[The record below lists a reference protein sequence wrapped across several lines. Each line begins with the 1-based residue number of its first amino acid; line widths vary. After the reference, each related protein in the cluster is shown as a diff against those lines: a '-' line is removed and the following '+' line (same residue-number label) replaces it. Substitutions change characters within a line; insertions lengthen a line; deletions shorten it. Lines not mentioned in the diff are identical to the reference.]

1 MGNDFSTQPISEEKY
16 LNIKFKFYNE
26 KVYTKFFNNNKNLTE
41 TPKEYK
47 TESFF
52 MIQFQQ

>member
-16 LNIKFKFYNE
+16 LNIKFKFYNK

-41 TPKEYK
+41 TPK
-47 TESFF
+47 
-52 MIQFQQ
+52 